1 MELLSPF
8 HLIVILAVV
17 VLLFGGRKIPE
28 VMRGMGE
35 GIRSFKEGMRGNHDA
50 APTQTTPTL
59 SLSVSPNP
67 AAVGQSVT
75 LTANVSPAPSG
86 ASLGTVSFFNGAT
99 LLGTGNVNANG
110 VANLTTGGLPA
121 GALHLTAAYSGNA
134 SLTAASAVAAVTV
147 NASVAVTT

>member
-35 GIRSFKEGMRGNHDA
+35 GIRSFKDGMRGDSNA
-50 APTQTTPTL
+50 AATQTTPTL
-59 SLSVSPNP
+59 LLSVSPNP
-67 AAVGQSVT
+67 ASLGQPVT
-75 LTANVSPAPSG
+75 LTANVSPAPTG
-86 ASLGTVSFFNGAT
+86 ASLGTVTFFNGAT

-110 VANLTTGGLPA
+110 VANLTFAGLPA
-121 GALHLTAAYSGNA
+121 GALHLTAAYSGNT

-147 NASVAVTT
+147 NTSVAVTT

>member
-35 GIRSFKEGMRGNHDA
+35 GIRSFKDGMRGDSNA
-50 APTQTTPTL
+50 TPTQTTPTL

-67 AAVGQSVT
+67 ASLGQPVT

-86 ASLGTVSFFNGAT
+86 ASLGTVTFFNGAT

-110 VANLTTGGLPA
+110 VANLTYGGLPA
-121 GALHLTAAYSGNA
+121 GALHLTAAYSGNTTL
-134 SLTAASAVAAVTV
+134 SAASAVAAVTV
-147 NASVAVTT
+147 NSSVPVTT

>member
-35 GIRSFKEGMRGNHDA
+35 GIRSFKDGMRGDSNA
-50 APTQTTPTL
+50 TPTQTTPTL

-67 AAVGQSVT
+67 ACLGQPVT

-86 ASLGTVSFFNGAT
+86 ASLGTVTFFNGAT

-110 VANLTTGGLPA
+110 VANLTYGGLPA
-121 GALHLTAAYSGNA
+121 GALHLTAAYSGNTTL
-134 SLTAASAVAAVTV
+134 SAASAVAAVTV
-147 NASVAVTT
+147 NSSVPVTT